1 MAPKRTNILAYKQEN
16 IRVTLE
22 DNIAILTF
30 CRPEKRNAIND
41 KTLSELRDFFSAP
54 PTEARCAI
62 IHGEGGHYCAGLD
75 LSEAVHREATEVFNH
90 SRSWHA
96 IMDLMQFGGLPI
108 VSAMQGAVMGGGLE
122 IAAATHVRIAEP
134 SVKFQLPEGKR
145 GIFVGGGA
153 TARISRIVGPDR
165 MTEMMLTGRIYSGE
179 EGQRIGLAHYLVDEG
194 EALSKARE
202 LAQNIAS
209 NSTLVNQMVIQGIAR
224 INDMSRADG
233 LFVESLQAAL
243 TQTGPDAREGL
254 NAFLEKR
261 KPKFS

>member
-1 MAPKRTNILAYKQEN
+1 MTDSNRN
-16 IRVTLE
+16 IR
-22 DNIAILTF
+22 IAIEGDLALLTF

-41 KTLSELRDFFSAP
+41 RTLAELREFFSAP
-54 PTEARCAI
+54 PKGIRCVI
-62 IHGEGGHYCAGLD
+62 MDGEGGHFSAGLD
-75 LSEAVHREATEVFNH
+75 LSEAVHRESVDVFRH
-90 SRSWHA
+90 SRSWHEV
-96 IMDLMQFGGLPI
+96 MEMMQFGGLPI
-108 VSAMQGAVMGGGLE
+108 VAAMQGAVMGGGLE

-145 GIFVGGGA
+145 GIYVGGGA
-153 TARISRIVGPDR
+153 TARISRIIGPDR

-179 EGQRIGLAHYLVDEG
+179 EGQKIGLAHYLVGEG
-194 EALSKARE
+194 EALAKARE
-202 LAQNIAS
+202 LAANIAS
-209 NSTLVNQMVIQGIAR
+209 NSTLINQMVIQGIAR

-233 LFVESLQAAL
+233 LYVESLTAAM

>member
-1 MAPKRTNILAYKQEN
+1 MSDSKQN
-16 IRVTLE
+16 IRVSREGNL
-22 DNIAILTF
+22 AFLTF

-41 KTLSELRDFFSAP
+41 RTLAELRDFFAAP
-54 PTEARCAI
+54 PEGVRCVI
-62 IHGEGGHYCAGLD
+62 MSGEGGHYSAGLD
-75 LSEAVHREATEVFNH
+75 LSEAVERSSVEVFRH
-90 SRSWHA
+90 SRSWHEV
-96 IMDLMQFGGLPI
+96 MEMMQFGGLPI

-145 GIFVGGGA
+145 GIYVGGGA

-179 EGQRIGLAHYLVDEG
+179 EGQKIGLAHYLVGEG
-194 EALSKARE
+194 EALAKAKE
-202 LAQNIAS
+202 LAANIAT
-209 NSTLVNQMVIQGIAR
+209 NSTLINQMVIQGIAR

-233 LFVESLQAAL
+233 LYVESLTAAM

-254 NAFLEKR
+254 KAFLEKR
-261 KPKFS
+261 KPQFS

>member
-1 MAPKRTNILAYKQEN
+1 MAYKQEN
-16 IRVTLE
+16 IRVSVE
-22 DNIAILTF
+22 ADIAYLTF

-41 KTLSELRDFFSAP
+41 RTLAELRDFFSAP
-54 PTEARCAI
+54 PQGVRCVI
-62 IHGEGGHYCAGLD
+62 MHGEGGHYCAGLD
-75 LSEAVHREATEVFNH
+75 LSEAVHREATEVFRH
-90 SRSWHA
+90 SRGWHEV
-96 IMDLMQFGGLPI
+96 MDLMQFGGLPI

-145 GIFVGGGA
+145 GIYVGGGA

-179 EGQRIGLAHYLVDEG
+179 EGQRIGLAHYIVGEN
-194 EALSKARE
+194 EALPKARE
-202 LAQNIAS
+202 LAANIAS
-209 NSTLVNQMVIQGIAR
+209 NSTLINNMVIQGIAR

-233 LFVESLQAAL
+233 LYVESLTAAL

>member
-1 MAPKRTNILAYKQEN
+1 MADSKQN
-16 IRVTLE
+16 IRVSVEGNL
-22 DNIAILTF
+22 ASLTF

-41 KTLSELRDFFSAP
+41 RTLAELRAFFSAP
-54 PTEARCAI
+54 PQGVRCVI
-62 IHGEGGHYCAGLD
+62 MSGEGGHYSAGLD
-75 LSEAVHREATEVFNH
+75 LSEAVERNSVDVFRH
-90 SRSWHA
+90 SRSWHEV
-96 IMDLMQFGGLPI
+96 MDLMQFGGLPI

-145 GIFVGGGA
+145 GIYVGGGA

-179 EGQRIGLAHYLVDEG
+179 EGQKIGLAHYLVGEG
-194 EALSKARE
+194 EALAKAKE
-202 LAQNIAS
+202 LAENIAT
-209 NSTLVNQMVIQGIAR
+209 NSTLINQMVIQGIAR

-233 LFVESLQAAL
+233 LYVESLTAAM

-254 NAFLEKR
+254 KAFLEKR
-261 KPKFS
+261 KPNFS

>member
-1 MAPKRTNILAYKQEN
+1 MSDSKQN
-16 IRVTLE
+16 IRVSREGNL
-22 DNIAILTF
+22 AFLTF

-41 KTLSELRDFFSAP
+41 RTLGELRDFFSAP
-54 PTEARCAI
+54 PEGVRCVI
-62 IHGEGGHYCAGLD
+62 MSGEGGHYSAGLD
-75 LSEAVHREATEVFNH
+75 LSEAVERSSVEVFSH

-96 IMDLMQFGGLPI
+96 VMDMMQFGGLPI

-145 GIFVGGGA
+145 GIYVGGGA

-179 EGQRIGLAHYLVDEG
+179 EGQRIGLAHYLVGEG
-194 EALSKARE
+194 EALAKAKE
-202 LAQNIAS
+202 LAENIAT
-209 NSTLVNQMVIQGIAR
+209 NSTLINQMVIQGIAR

-233 LFVESLQAAL
+233 LYVESLTAAM

-254 NAFLEKR
+254 KAFLEKR
-261 KPKFS
+261 RPQFS

>member
-1 MAPKRTNILAYKQEN
+1 MADSKQN
-16 IRVTLE
+16 IRVSVEGNL
-22 DNIAILTF
+22 ASLTF

-41 KTLSELRDFFSAP
+41 RTLGELRAFFSAP
-54 PTEARCAI
+54 PQGVRCVI
-62 IHGEGGHYCAGLD
+62 MSGEGGHYSAGLD
-75 LSEAVHREATEVFNH
+75 LSEAVERNSVDVFRH
-90 SRSWHA
+90 SRSWHEV
-96 IMDLMQFGGLPI
+96 MELMQFGGLPI

-145 GIFVGGGA
+145 GIYVGGGA

-179 EGQRIGLAHYLVDEG
+179 EGQKIGLAHYLVGEG
-194 EALSKARE
+194 EALAKAKD
-202 LAQNIAS
+202 LAENIAT
-209 NSTLVNQMVIQGIAR
+209 NSTLINQMVIQGIAR

-233 LFVESLQAAL
+233 LYVESLTAAM

-254 NAFLEKR
+254 KAFLEKR
-261 KPKFS
+261 KPQFS

>member
-1 MAPKRTNILAYKQEN
+1 MTDSKQN
-16 IRVTLE
+16 IRVSVEGNL
-22 DNIAILTF
+22 ASLTF

-41 KTLSELRDFFSAP
+41 RTLAELRAFFSAP
-54 PTEARCAI
+54 PQGVRCVI
-62 IHGEGGHYCAGLD
+62 MSGEGGHYSAGLD
-75 LSEAVHREATEVFNH
+75 LSEAVERNSVDVFRH
-90 SRSWHA
+90 SRSWHEV
-96 IMDLMQFGGLPI
+96 MDLMQFGGLPI

-145 GIFVGGGA
+145 GIYVGGGA

-179 EGQRIGLAHYLVDEG
+179 EGQRIGLAHYLVGEG
-194 EALSKARE
+194 EALSKAKE
-202 LAQNIAS
+202 LAENIAT
-209 NSTLVNQMVIQGIAR
+209 NSTLINQMVIQGIAR

-233 LFVESLQAAL
+233 LYVESLTAAM

-254 NAFLEKR
+254 KAFLEKR
-261 KPKFS
+261 KPNFS

>member
-1 MAPKRTNILAYKQEN
+1 MADSKQN
-16 IRVTLE
+16 IRVSVEGNL
-22 DNIAILTF
+22 ASLTF

-41 KTLSELRDFFSAP
+41 RTLAELRAFFTAP
-54 PTEARCAI
+54 PQGVRCVI
-62 IHGEGGHYCAGLD
+62 MSGEGGHYSAGLD
-75 LSEAVHREATEVFNH
+75 LSEAVERNSVDVFRH
-90 SRSWHA
+90 SRSWHEV
-96 IMDLMQFGGLPI
+96 MDLMQFGGLPI

-145 GIFVGGGA
+145 GIYVGGGA

-179 EGQRIGLAHYLVDEG
+179 EGQKIGLAHYLVGEG
-194 EALSKARE
+194 EALAKAKE
-202 LAQNIAS
+202 LAENIAT
-209 NSTLVNQMVIQGIAR
+209 NSTLINQMVIQGIAR

-233 LFVESLQAAL
+233 LYVESLTAAM

-254 NAFLEKR
+254 KAFLEKR
-261 KPKFS
+261 KPNFS

>member
-1 MAPKRTNILAYKQEN
+1 MTDSKQN
-16 IRVTLE
+16 IRISLE
-22 DNIAILTF
+22 GNLACLTF

-41 KTLSELRDFFSAP
+41 RTLAELRAFFSAP
-54 PTEARCAI
+54 PQGVRCVI
-62 IHGEGGHYCAGLD
+62 MSGEGGHYSAGLD
-75 LSEAVHREATEVFNH
+75 LSEAVERNSVDVFRH
-90 SRSWHA
+90 SRSWHEV
-96 IMDLMQFGGLPI
+96 MDLMQFGGLPI

-145 GIFVGGGA
+145 GIYVGGGA

-179 EGQRIGLAHYLVDEG
+179 EGQKIGLAHYLVGEG
-194 EALSKARE
+194 EALAKAKD
-202 LAQNIAS
+202 LAENIAT
-209 NSTLVNQMVIQGIAR
+209 NSTLINQMVIQGIAR

-233 LFVESLQAAL
+233 LYVESLTAAM

-254 NAFLEKR
+254 KAFLEKR
-261 KPKFS
+261 KPQFS

>member
-1 MAPKRTNILAYKQEN
+1 MTDSKQNIRISLEGNLAY
-16 IRVTLE
+16 
-22 DNIAILTF
+22 LTF

-41 KTLSELRDFFSAP
+41 RTLAELRTFFSAP
-54 PTEARCAI
+54 PAGVRCVI
-62 IHGEGGHYCAGLD
+62 MSGEGGHYSAGLD
-75 LSEAVHREATEVFNH
+75 LSEAVERNSVDVFRH
-90 SRSWHA
+90 SRSWHEV
-96 IMDLMQFGGLPI
+96 MDLMQFGGLPI

-145 GIFVGGGA
+145 GIYVGGGA

-179 EGQRIGLAHYLVDEG
+179 EGQRIGLAHYLVGEG
-194 EALSKARE
+194 EALAKAKD
-202 LAQNIAS
+202 LAENIAT
-209 NSTLVNQMVIQGIAR
+209 NSTLINQMVIQGIAR

-233 LFVESLQAAL
+233 LYVESLTAAM

-254 NAFLEKR
+254 KAFLEKR
-261 KPKFS
+261 KPNFS